1 MDSDYRNITDSQIE
15 AFIPYLEG
23 HIRARYAGFH
33 ETGELYAAGLEGV
46 AEGIRRYD
54 PAKGTPYTYWVQRY
68 AAGYIRNRYSELTR
82 PPIADRADLDPDE
95 IPDESPD
102 PLDEL
107 SDRQQA
113 HLALAALNTEQ
124 RAVIGAIYY
133 EGLSIRAAA
142 QRLGLK
148 PHTVFRT
155 HRQALETMRQALG
168 VQL

>member
-1 MDSDYRNITDSQIE
+1 MESDYRNMTNSQIE

-23 HIRARYAGFH
+23 HIRTRYSGFSD
-33 ETGELYAAGLEGV
+33 TGELYAAGLEGV

-68 AAGYIRNRYSELTR
+68 AAGYIRNRYGELTR
-82 PPIADRADLDPDE
+82 PAEWNRADLDPDE

-107 SDRQQA
+107 SNRQQVQI
-113 HLALAALNTEQ
+113 ALAALDQQE
-124 RAVIGAIYY
+124 RAVIGALYY

-142 QRLGLK
+142 EQLGLK
-148 PHTVFRT
+148 TNTVFRT
-155 HRQALETMRQALG
+155 RQRALAKMRQTLG
-168 VQL
+168 VQP